1 MRDQNHGLSKNHKQ
15 AGVLLHI
22 SSLPSAGSIGDLGE
36 CAYQMVDQLADMQVR
51 VWQTLPI
58 NMPHADR
65 SPYQCISAFA
75 GDVALISLENLVTQK
90 LLQKTELKKFYA
102 QDSQEKSNQDKSDL
116 LHSAYTR
123 FVKKHDQ
130 SAFLKFCE
138 NESVWLEDFALFLAL
153 RQKFNLQSWNHWPEA
168 YKNRDVEVLNA
179 AREELAEAIA
189 VNKFSQFIFF
199 EQWHAFR
206 SYANEKKVALFGD
219 IPIFVA
225 FDSAEVWAKPHL
237 FKLDEHKNMTVVA
250 GVPPDYFSETGQRW
264 GNPHYHW
271 ENMAAENFAWWVARL
286 AKQSEL
292 FDLVRIDHFRGLEA
306 AWEIPVS
313 EETAI
318 NGAWVLAPGDA
329 LLETIFQQLPNIHLV
344 AEDLGIITPEVDALR
359 LKFGLP
365 GMKILQF
372 AFGGDDTNP
381 YLPQNIQANSVA
393 YTGTHDND
401 TTLGW
406 YTHTE
411 EHVKAHLHRYL
422 NNDHPSMPQALI
434 AMALESPAYLTVI
447 PWQDVLGL
455 GSEARMNIPGTVDY
469 NWCWRFTK
477 KMVKESQLEH
487 FKTLVAASGRAAI

>member
-1 MRDQNHGLSKNHKQ
+1 MQKHLNLSDVQKQ

-22 SSLPSAGSIGDLGE
+22 SSLPSTGKIGDLGE
-36 CAYQMVDQLADMQVR
+36 QAFQMVDTLAHMQVR

-75 GDVALISLENLVTQK
+75 GDIALISLEKLVAQK
-90 LLQKTELKKFYA
+90 LLQKNELKKFYA
-102 QDSQEKSNQDKSDL
+102 QDTQDKAAL
-116 LHSAYTR
+116 LKSAYAR
-123 FVKKHDQ
+123 FIQSHDQ
-130 SAFLKFCE
+130 SAFQQFCE
-138 NESVWLEDFALFLAL
+138 NEALWLDDFTLFLAL
-153 RQKFNLQSWNHWPEA
+153 RKKFYLQGWNAWPEN
-168 YKNRDVEVLNA
+168 YKNRDAPALADAHKELT
-179 AREELAEAIA
+179 EEIA
-189 VNKFSQFIFF
+189 VSKFAQFIFF
-199 EQWHAFR
+199 EQWHALKA
-206 SYANEKKVALFGD
+206 YANSKSVALFGD

-237 FKLDEHKNMTVVA
+237 FKLDEHNNMTVVA

-286 AKQSEL
+286 AKQSLL
-292 FDLVRIDHFRGLEA
+292 FDLVRIDHFRGLQA
-306 AWEIPVS
+306 AWEIPAN

-318 NGAWVLAPGDA
+318 NGTWVLAPGDA
-329 LLETIFQQLPNIHLV
+329 LLETIYQQLPNIHLV

-381 YLPQNIQANSVA
+381 YLPHNIQENSVA

-406 YTHTE
+406 YTSAA
-411 EHVKAHLHRYL
+411 EHVKAHLQRYL
-422 NNDHPSMPQALI
+422 NNDHPAMPEALMT
-434 AMALESPAYLTVI
+434 MALESAAYLAII

-455 GSEARMNIPGTVDY
+455 GSEARMNIPGTVDN
-469 NWCWRFTK
+469 NWCWRFTQAT
-477 KMVKESQLEH
+477 VTEAHIEN
-487 FKTLVAASGRAAI
+487 FKTMVAASGRASV

>member
-1 MRDQNHGLSKNHKQ
+1 MREHDHGLSKDHKQ

-22 SSLPSAGSIGDLGE
+22 SSLPSNGNIGDLGE
-36 CAYQMVDQLADMQVR
+36 NAYQMVDVLAHMQVR

-75 GDVALISLENLVTQK
+75 GDIALISLEKLVAQK
-90 LLQKTELKKFYA
+90 LLQKAELKKFYA
-102 QDSQEKSNQDKSDL
+102 EEAQDKAEL
-116 LHSAYTR
+116 IKNAYAR
-123 FVKKHDQ
+123 FVKSHDHT
-130 SAFLKFCE
+130 AFQAFCE
-138 NESVWLEDFALFLAL
+138 NEAAWLDDFALFLAL
-153 RQKFNLQSWNHWPEA
+153 RKKFNLQGWNAWPEQ
-168 YKNRDVEVLNA
+168 YQNRDP
-179 AREELAEAIA
+179 LALADAQKALADEIL
-189 VNKFSQFIFF
+189 VTKFAQFIFF
-199 EQWHAFR
+199 EQWHALKT
-206 SYANEKKVALFGD
+206 YANQKSVALFGD

-237 FKLDEHKNMTVVA
+237 FKLDEQNNMTVVA

-271 ENMAAENFAWWVARL
+271 ENMAAENFSWWVARL
-286 AKQSEL
+286 AKQSAL
-292 FDLVRIDHFRGLEA
+292 FDLVRIDHFRGLQA
-306 AWEIPVS
+306 AWEIPAN

-318 NGAWVLAPGDA
+318 NGTWVLAPGDA
-329 LLETIFQQLPNIHLV
+329 LLETIYQQLPNIHLV

-359 LKFGLP
+359 IKFGLP

-381 YLPQNIQANSVA
+381 YLPHNIDANSVA

-406 YTHTE
+406 YSQAE
-411 EHVKAHLHRYL
+411 EHVKAHLHRYI
-422 NNDHPSMPQALI
+422 NNDNPAMPQALI
-434 AMALESPAYLTVI
+434 AMTLESAAYLAVI

-455 GSEARMNIPGTVDY
+455 GTEARMNVPGTVDN
-469 NWCWRFTK
+469 NWCWRFSK
-477 KMVKESQLEH
+477 EMVTQAHVEN
-487 FKTLVAASGRAAI
+487 FKTLVAASGRASI

>member
-1 MRDQNHGLSKNHKQ
+1 MREQDHGLSKDHKQ

-22 SSLPSAGSIGDLGE
+22 SSLPSNGKIGDLGE
-36 CAYQMVDQLADMQVR
+36 NAYAMVDKLAHMQVR

-75 GDVALISLENLVTQK
+75 GDIALISLEKLVAQK

-102 QDSQEKSNQDKSDL
+102 QDVQDKAEL
-116 LHSAYTR
+116 MKNAYAR
-123 FVKKHDQ
+123 FVKLHDQ
-130 SAFLKFCE
+130 AGFQQFCA
-138 NESVWLEDFALFLAL
+138 NEAPWLDDFALFLAL
-153 RQKFNLQSWNHWPEA
+153 RKKFNLQSWSAWPEN
-168 YKNRDVEVLNA
+168 YKNRDEQALVD
-179 AREELAEAIA
+179 ARSDLSEEIA
-189 VNKFSQFIFF
+189 VSKFAQFIFF
-199 EQWHAFR
+199 EQWHDLKK
-206 SYANEKKVALFGD
+206 YANSKNVALFGD

-237 FKLDEHKNMTVVA
+237 FKLDEYKNMTVVA
-250 GVPPDYFSETGQRW
+250 GVPPDYFSATGQRW

-286 AKQSEL
+286 AKQSAL
-292 FDLVRIDHFRGLEA
+292 FDLVRIDHFRGLQA
-306 AWEIPVS
+306 AWEIPAN
-313 EETAI
+313 EDTAI
-318 NGAWVLAPGDA
+318 NGTWVLAPGDA
-329 LLETIFQQLPNIHLV
+329 LLETIYDQLPDLHLV

-372 AFGGDDTNP
+372 AFGGDETNP
-381 YLPQNIQANSVA
+381 YLPHNIQENSVA

-406 YTHTE
+406 YVNAE
-411 EHVKAHLHRYL
+411 AHVRAHLQRYL
-422 NNDHPSMPQALI
+422 NNDNPEMPQALI
-434 AMALESPAYLTVI
+434 TMTLESPAYLAIV

-455 GSEARMNIPGTVDY
+455 GSEARMNVPGTVDN
-469 NWCWRFTK
+469 NWCWRFTND
-477 KMVKESQLEH
+477 MVNEAHIEG
-487 FKTLVAASGRAAI
+487 FRTLVAASGRASI

>member
-1 MRDQNHGLSKNHKQ
+1 MSEHDHGLSKDHKQ
-15 AGVLLHI
+15 AGILLHI
-22 SSLPSAGSIGDLGE
+22 SSLPSNGKIGDLGE
-36 CAYQMVDQLADMQVR
+36 NAYSMVEILAHMQVR

-75 GDVALISLENLVTQK
+75 GDIALISLEKLVAQK

-102 QDSQEKSNQDKSDL
+102 QEEQDKTELIKKSY
-116 LHSAYTR
+116 AR
-123 FVKKHDQ
+123 FVKSHSQ
-130 SAFLKFCE
+130 TAFQQFCE
-138 NESVWLEDFALFLAL
+138 SEAAWLDDFALFLAL
-153 RQKFNLQSWNHWPEA
+153 RKKFNFQGWCSWPEN
-168 YKNRDVEVLNA
+168 YKNRDALTMA
-179 AREELAEAIA
+179 DAQRALAEEITI
-189 VNKFSQFIFF
+189 NKFAQFIFF
-199 EQWHAFR
+199 KQWQAFKTF
-206 SYANEKKVALFGD
+206 ANSKNVALFGD

-237 FKLDEHKNMTVVA
+237 FKLDEQKNMTMVA

-271 ENMAAENFAWWVARL
+271 ENMAAENFSWWVARL
-286 AKQSEL
+286 AKQSAL
-292 FDLVRIDHFRGLEA
+292 FDLVRIDHFRGLQA
-306 AWEIPVS
+306 AWEIPAD

-329 LLETIFQQLPNIHLV
+329 LLETIYQQLPNIHLV

-381 YLPQNIQANSVA
+381 YLPHNIQSNSVA

-406 YTHTE
+406 YNQAE

-422 NNDHPSMPQALI
+422 NNDSPAMPQALMT
-434 AMALESPAYLTVI
+434 MALESAAYLAVT
-447 PWQDVLGL
+447 PLQDVLGL
-455 GSEARMNIPGTVDY
+455 GSEARMNVPGTVDN
-469 NWCWRFTK
+469 NWRWRFTK
-477 KMVKESQLEH
+477 EMVTETHIEN
-487 FKTLVAASGRAAI
+487 FKTIVAASGRASI

>member
-1 MRDQNHGLSKNHKQ
+1 MSKNDHGLSKNHKQ

-22 SSLPSAGSIGDLGE
+22 SSLPSHGNIGDLGE
-36 CAYQMVDQLADMQVR
+36 SAYQMVDMLAHMQVR

-75 GDVALISLENLVTQK
+75 GDVAFISLEALVKQK

-102 QDSQEKSNQDKSDL
+102 QGHQDKTEL
-116 LHSAYTR
+116 LQNAYAR
-123 FVKKHDQ
+123 FFNVSDQ
-130 SAFLKFCE
+130 SAFSTFCE
-138 NESVWLEDFALFLAL
+138 SEAVWLDDFALFLAL
-153 RQKFNLQSWNHWPEA
+153 RKKFNFQSWHTWPEA
-168 YKNRDVEVLNA
+168 YKNRDANTMA
-179 AREELAEAIA
+179 DARGELAEEIA
-189 VNKFSQFIFF
+189 VSKFAQFVFF
-199 EQWHAFR
+199 EQWQAFKT
-206 SYANEKKVALFGD
+206 YANRKNVALFGD

-237 FKLDEHKNMTVVA
+237 FKLDEHNNMTVVA
-250 GVPPDYFSETGQRW
+250 GVPPDYFSATGQRW

-271 ENMAAENFAWWVARL
+271 ENMVAENFSWWVARL
-286 AKQSEL
+286 AKQSAL
-292 FDLVRIDHFRGLEA
+292 FDLVRIDHFRGLQA
-306 AWEIPVS
+306 AWEIPAD

-329 LLETIFQQLPNIHLV
+329 LLETIYQQLPNIHLV

-381 YLPQNIQANSVA
+381 YLPHNIQDNSVA

-406 YTHTE
+406 YNHAE

-422 NNDHPSMPQALI
+422 NNDNPDMPQALM
-434 AMALESPAYLTVI
+434 AMTLESAAYLAVI

-455 GSEARMNIPGTVDY
+455 GSEARMNVPGTVEN
-469 NWCWRFTK
+469 NWSWRFTQA
-477 KMVKESQLEH
+477 MVTLPHVEN
-487 FKTLVAASGRAAI
+487 FKTMVAASGRASV

>member
-1 MRDQNHGLSKNHKQ
+1 MSEHDHGLSKDHKQ

-22 SSLPSAGSIGDLGE
+22 SSLPSNGKIGDLGE
-36 CAYQMVDQLADMQVR
+36 NAYSMVDTLAHMQVR

-75 GDVALISLENLVTQK
+75 GDIALISLEKLVSQK

-102 QDSQEKSNQDKSDL
+102 EDVQDKTEL
-116 LHSAYTR
+116 IKNAYAR
-123 FVKKHDQ
+123 FVKSHDQ
-130 SAFLKFCE
+130 IAFQQFCE
-138 NESVWLEDFALFLAL
+138 SEAEWLDDFALFLVL
-153 RQKFNLQSWNHWPEA
+153 RRKFNLQGWNVWPES
-168 YKNRDVEVLNA
+168 YKNRDALT
-179 AREELAEAIA
+179 LAEAQKDLTDEILVSKYA
-189 VNKFSQFIFF
+189 QFIFF
-199 EQWHAFR
+199 EQWHALKT
-206 SYANEKKVALFGD
+206 YANHKSVALFGD

-237 FKLDEHKNMTVVA
+237 FKLDEQKNMTVVA

-271 ENMAAENFAWWVARL
+271 ENMAAENFSWWVARL
-286 AKQSEL
+286 AKQSAL
-292 FDLVRIDHFRGLEA
+292 FDLVRIDHFRGLQA
-306 AWEIPVS
+306 AWEIPAN

-329 LLETIFQQLPNIHLV
+329 LLETIYQQLPNIHLV

-359 LKFGLP
+359 IKFGLP

-381 YLPQNIQANSVA
+381 YLPHNIQANSVA

-406 YTHTE
+406 YSQAE
-411 EHVKAHLHRYL
+411 EHVKAHLYRYL
-422 NNDHPSMPQALI
+422 NNDNPPMPQALI
-434 AMALESPAYLTVI
+434 AMTLESAAYLVVI

-455 GSEARMNIPGTVDY
+455 DSEARMNIPGTVEN
-469 NWCWRFTK
+469 NWRWRFNKEMVTK
-477 KMVKESQLEH
+477 AHIEN
-487 FKTLVAASGRAAI
+487 FKTLVAASGRASV